1 MVVDEV
7 QWSGE
12 LFGHCDLGDV
22 RRTRRLVDVAARLAR
37 NAGQSLAR
45 CCQGDTAAVLGSY
58 RLIENASVGA
68 EAIAEAGFEAM
79 AQAAQTTSGVLLAVE
94 DSTSVVYTHA
104 VTDQLGTTGSQQ
116 QPKHRGYLVHSVLLL
131 EASSERTLGLVEQR
145 RWCREDAGYGRKHAR
160 KRRAYEDKESY
171 KWQQASERMAGR
183 MGSAMARTISVCDRE
198 SDVYEYLRYK
208 HEQAQRYVIRAQS
221 DRGLTQ
227 GEQTLFGAL
236 AGEQAWQYEA
246 TVDISQRGGRAARK
260 ARVQV
265 CGRRVEVK
273 PPADRGKQAESLPIN
288 VVLVREPAG
297 DESHEPLN
305 WVLLTSEPVQTVE
318 HVKRIVR
325 YYELRW
331 RIEEYHKVWKS
342 GVGVERL
349 RQQSP
354 ANLERMLAITAFV
367 AVRLLQL
374 REQLPSRPN
383 KDASQ
388 AGLTCDH
395 ILETEEW
402 KVLWLTVQKTPLPA
416 TPPTARW
423 ACLALARLGGFTDT
437 KRTGRPGWATL
448 WHGWQALQERVAG
461 FRLATGM
468 ATEM

>member
-1 MVVDEV
+1 MDER
-7 QWSGE
+7 QWSRQ

-22 RRTRRLVDVAARLAR
+22 RRTRRLVDVAARLACR
-37 NAGQSLAR
+37 AGQSLAR
-45 CCQGDTAAVLGSY
+45 CCQGDPAAVLGSY
-58 RLIENASVGA
+58 RLIENASVA
-68 EAIAEAGFEAM
+68 PEAIAEAGFEAM
-79 AQAAQTTSGVLLAVE
+79 AGAARTTSGELLAVE
-94 DSTSVVYTHA
+94 DSTSVVYAHA
-104 VTDQLGTTGSQQ
+104 VADQLGTTGSQQ

-160 KRRAYEDKESY
+160 KQRAYEDKESY
-171 KWQQASERMAGR
+171 KWQQASARMAGR
-183 MGSAMARTISVCDRE
+183 MGCAMARTISVCDRE
-198 SDVYEYLRYK
+198 SDVYEYLHYK
-208 HEQAQRYVIRAQS
+208 HEQGQRYVVRAQS

-227 GEQTLFGAL
+227 SGQTLFGAL

-246 TVDISQRGGRAARK
+246 IVEVTQRGGRAARK

-265 CGRRVEVK
+265 CGRRLEVK
-273 PPADRGKQAESLPIN
+273 PPADRGKQAVSLPIN

-297 DESHEPLN
+297 GEHEPLH
-305 WVLLTSEPVQTVE
+305 WVLLTSEPVESVE
-318 HVKRIVR
+318 QVRRIVR

-331 RIEEYHKVWKS
+331 RIEEYHKAWKS

-349 RQQSP
+349 RQQS
-354 ANLERMLAITAFV
+354 AASLERMLAITAFV

-374 REQLPSRPN
+374 RESLPSGLD
-383 KDASQ
+383 KGDAQ
-388 AGLTCDH
+388 AELSCDQ

-423 ACLALARLGGFTDT
+423 ACLALATLGGFTDT

-448 WHGWQALQERVAG
+448 WHGWQVLQERVVG
-461 FRLATGM
+461 FRVATGM